1 TVYDLM
7 GQKIR
12 TLLRSKVHPGN
23 HFVRWDGRDDDGN
36 AVPSGIYFYTLE
48 SMNRIESKKMML
60 VR

>member
-1 TVYDLM
+1 
-7 GQKIR
+7 
-12 TLLRSKVHPGN
+12 LLKSKVHPGD